1 MAGKSEREVAY
12 NILAN
17 HKAKECEANIVTK
30 LLFSILSW
38 KTYTWKTYTF

>member
-1 MAGKSEREVAY
+1 MAGKNEREVAY

-17 HKAKECEANIVTK
+17 LKAKECEANVVTK

-38 KTYTWKTYTF
+38 KLL

>member
-1 MAGKSEREVAY
+1 MAGKSEQEVAY

-17 HKAKECEANIVTK
+17 HKAKECEANILTK

-38 KTYTWKTYTF
+38 KLL

>member
-17 HKAKECEANIVTK
+17 HKAKECEANIVTNSWK
-30 LLFSILSW
+30 LL
-38 KTYTWKTYTF
+38 